1 METNKTIH
9 VKKGATLSLPCQI
22 KSCQTGGPV
31 NLTGSVIKADVA
43 YLGRYV
49 SSFTVD
55 ILEAETGKFNLT
67 LDTTTLPLG
76 TLNFDILR
84 LVDGVVVYSSTVN
97 LVVGQAITA
106 NE

>member
-1 METNKTIH
+1 M
-9 VKKGATLSLPCQI
+9 
-22 KSCQTGGPV
+22 
-31 NLTGSVIKADVA
+31 TGSVIKADVA
-43 YLGRYV
+43 YLGRYA
-49 SSFTVD
+49 SSFTVEVLD
-55 ILEAETGKFNLT
+55 AELGTFKLT

-106 NE
+106 ND